1 MRLALDSDPRIH
13 LVRSY
18 GEGSVVIDEQR
29 LTRPVL
35 VSPERLL
42 TDWAVESFEALSQ
55 CTQSELETQLAPL
68 LQFGAGIVL
77 LGAGQTQPHGSAQ
90 LRAAFRAR
98 QIALEC
104 MTLGAACRTYN
115 VLASEQRTVVAGL
128 FPGG

>member
-1 MRLALDSDPRIH
+1 MRLALDSDPRIL

-18 GEGSVVIDEQR
+18 GDGSVVINEQR
-29 LTRPVL
+29 LTRPLL

-42 TDWAVESFEALSQ
+42 TDWAVQSFQALSDSAQ
-55 CTQSELETQLAPL
+55 LEAQLEPL

-77 LGAGQTQPHGSAQ
+77 LGAGQTQPQCSAR
-90 LRAAFRAR
+90 LRAIFRAR

-115 VLASEQRTVVAGL
+115 VLASEQRAVVAGL
-128 FPGG
+128 FPND

>member
-1 MRLALDSDPRIH
+1 MRLALDSDSRIH

-42 TDWAVESFEALSQ
+42 TDWAVESFEALSDSAQ
-55 CTQSELETQLAPL
+55 LEALVGPL
-68 LQFGAGIVL
+68 LEFGAGLVL
-77 LGAGQTQPHGSAQ
+77 LGAGQTQPQSSAR
-90 LRAAFRAR
+90 LRAFFHTR

-115 VLASEQRTVVAGL
+115 VLASEQRSVVAGL
-128 FPGG
+128 FPGD

>member
-29 LTRPVL
+29 LTRPLL
-35 VSPERLL
+35 VSPQRLMP
-42 TDWAVESFEALSQ
+42 DWAVDSFEALSN
-55 CTQSELETQLAPL
+55 STQLEAQLAAL
-68 LQFGAGIVL
+68 LQFGANIVL
-77 LGAGQTQPHGSAQ
+77 LGAGQTQPQSSAQ

-115 VLASEQRTVVAGL
+115 VLASEQRAVVAGL
-128 FPGG
+128 FPSG

>member
-18 GEGSVVIDEQR
+18 GDGSVVIDEQR
-29 LTRPVL
+29 LTRPLL
-35 VSPERLL
+35 VSPQRLV
-42 TDWAVESFEALSQ
+42 TDWAVESFEALTSSAQ
-55 CTQSELETQLAPL
+55 LEAQLALL

-77 LGAGQTQPHGSAQ
+77 LGAGLTQPQSSASM
-90 LRAAFRAR
+90 RAAFRTR

-115 VLASEQRTVVAGL
+115 VLASEQRAVVAGL
-128 FPGG
+128 FPGD

>member
-18 GEGSVVIDEQR
+18 AEGCVVIGEQR
-29 LTRPVL
+29 LTRPLL
-35 VSPERLL
+35 VSPQRLMI
-42 TDWAVESFEALSQ
+42 DWAVQSLQALSD
-55 CTQSELETQLAPL
+55 SEQLEAQLAPL
-68 LQFGAGIVL
+68 LQFGASIVL
-77 LGAGQTQPHGSAQ
+77 LGAGQTQPQSSAR
-90 LRAAFRAR
+90 LRAAFRSR

-128 FPGG
+128 FPSD

>member
-29 LTRPVL
+29 LTRPLL
-35 VSPERLL
+35 VSPQRLL
-42 TDWAVESFEALSQ
+42 TEWPVESFEALSN
-55 CTQSELETQLAPL
+55 SEQLEADLAPL

-77 LGAGQTQPHGSAQ
+77 LGAGHTQPQSTAR
-90 LRAAFRAR
+90 LRATFRAR

-115 VLASEQRTVVAGL
+115 VLASEQRAVVAGL
-128 FPGG
+128 FPSD